1 VLANRVDLFCDE
13 RGAGTRDFSTH
24 DLRRMDPTN
33 PSPGFGM
40 RVLLVDDHPAMRYGV
55 RYLLD
60 AAEGLEVVGEGATA
74 AEAVR
79 LARELRPDLVLLDL
93 RLEGEDS
100 GIEACRGIKGA
111 RDAPLVV
118 LFTAH
123 TGAEDVAAAVLAGAD
138 GYLHKGIRGES
149 LAEALRRVEGGEKV
163 WLLTT
168 ANEEARERVEGAAD
182 EARLTPK
189 EQRSPHAHAQALHE
203 RRDLLGTVHKPV
215 HRQKPRIQHLAQA
228 RPEEPARPHLAPPV
242 PRSEK
247 WFSWRDATLAHE
259 SYDKCMR
266 RHGTGARGGDAR
278 WSG

>member
-1 VLANRVDLFCDE
+1 
-13 RGAGTRDFSTH
+13 
-24 DLRRMDPTN
+24 
-33 PSPGFGM
+33 M
-40 RVLLVDDHPAMRYGV
+40 RILLVDDHPAMRYGV

-60 AAEGLEVVGEGATA
+60 AAKGLEVVGEGATA

-100 GIEACRGIKGA
+100 GIEACREIKGA

-138 GYLHKGIRGES
+138 GYLHKGIAGES
-149 LAEALRRVEGGEKV
+149 LVEALQRVEGGEKV

-168 ANEEARERVEGAAD
+168 ANEEARERVEGAAE

-189 EQRSPHAHAQALHE
+189 EREVLTLMLRRYTNAEISSELYISLYTAKNHVSSILRKLGLKS
-203 RRDLLGTVHKPV
+203 RRDLV
-215 HRQKPRIQHLAQA
+215 
-228 RPEEPARPHLAPPV
+228 
-242 PRSEK
+242 
-247 WFSWRDATLAHE
+247 
-259 SYDKCMR
+259 
-266 RHGTGARGGDAR
+266 
-278 WSG
+278 

>member
-1 VLANRVDLFCDE
+1 VRI
-13 RGAGTRDFSTH
+13 
-24 DLRRMDPTN
+24 
-33 PSPGFGM
+33 
-40 RVLLVDDHPAMRYGV
+40 LLVDDHPAMRYGV
-55 RYLLD
+55 KYLLD

-100 GIEACRGIKGA
+100 GIEACREIKGA

-138 GYLHKGIRGES
+138 GYLHKGVAGES
-149 LAEALRRVEGGEKV
+149 LVEALRRVEGGEKV

-168 ANEEARERVEGAAD
+168 ANEEARGRVEGAAE

-189 EQRSPHAHAQALHE
+189 EREVLTLMLRRYTNAEISSELYISLYTAKNHVSSILRKLGLKS
-203 RRDLLGTVHKPV
+203 RRDLV
-215 HRQKPRIQHLAQA
+215 
-228 RPEEPARPHLAPPV
+228 
-242 PRSEK
+242 
-247 WFSWRDATLAHE
+247 
-259 SYDKCMR
+259 
-266 RHGTGARGGDAR
+266 
-278 WSG
+278 

>member
-1 VLANRVDLFCDE
+1 VRI
-13 RGAGTRDFSTH
+13 
-24 DLRRMDPTN
+24 
-33 PSPGFGM
+33 
-40 RVLLVDDHPAMRYGV
+40 LLVDDHPAMRYGV

-60 AAEGLEVVGEGATA
+60 AAEGPEVVGEGATA

-100 GIEACRGIKGA
+100 GIEACREIKGA
-111 RDAPLVV
+111 GDAPLVV

-138 GYLHKGIRGES
+138 GYLHKGIAGED
-149 LAEALRRVEGGEKV
+149 LAESLRRVEGGEKV

-189 EQRSPHAHAQALHE
+189 EREVLTLMLRRYTNAEISSELYISLYTAKNHVSSILRKLGLKS
-203 RRDLLGTVHKPV
+203 RRDLT
-215 HRQKPRIQHLAQA
+215 
-228 RPEEPARPHLAPPV
+228 
-242 PRSEK
+242 
-247 WFSWRDATLAHE
+247 
-259 SYDKCMR
+259 
-266 RHGTGARGGDAR
+266 
-278 WSG
+278 